1 VEDRLTAL
9 DATFLELEEADE
21 SAHMHIGAV
30 MVFEPLP
37 DGGAPTLD
45 RIRAHL
51 DERLGSV
58 ARFRQRLSEPRT
70 GGLRWPRWIEDER
83 FDIAGHVR
91 REFLPPPGG
100 HRELMDW
107 AGEFFSRRLDR
118 ARPLWEMVLVDG
130 LADGRWA
137 LASKT
142 HHCLVDGVGSIDVGY
157 LMLDTER
164 TPRRAPAHAPKRE
177 RVAPDDARSSA
188 FGLVPGIVRGAAGRA
203 VGLVRGVL
211 AMGEVIVRDELVAAP
226 TTSLND
232 PIGGKRRFET
242 CAADLADV
250 KRVAHALGGTVNDVV
265 LAAATGGLRALLLGR
280 GEEPPEHG
288 LRAMVPMNVRRAQ
301 ERSALGNRISSLFVN
316 LPVAV
321 DDPLERYRATVAEA
335 EALKSGSQALGSTT
349 LIDLAAHAPPAIHT
363 YVARSLF
370 ATRLFNVTITNV
382 PGPQIPLYVLGSRLE
397 AIWPLVPLAAAHAVG
412 LAVVS
417 YDGRMFFALNADH
430 DTVPEAEEFAQGV
443 ADSLAELR
451 ELAEAAPVRR

>member
-1 VEDRLTAL
+1 
-9 DATFLELEEADE
+9 
-21 SAHMHIGAV
+21 
-30 MVFEPLP
+30 
-37 DGGAPTLD
+37 
-45 RIRAHL
+45 
-51 DERLGSV
+51 
-58 ARFRQRLSEPRT
+58 
-70 GGLRWPRWIEDER
+70 
-83 FDIAGHVR
+83 
-91 REFLPPPGG
+91 
-100 HRELMDW
+100 
-107 AGEFFSRRLDR
+107 
-118 ARPLWEMVLVDG
+118 
-130 LADGRWA
+130 
-137 LASKT
+137 
-142 HHCLVDGVGSIDVGY
+142 
-157 LMLDTER
+157 
-164 TPRRAPAHAPKRE
+164 
-177 RVAPDDARSSA
+177 
-188 FGLVPGIVRGAAGRA
+188 
-203 VGLVRGVL
+203 
-211 AMGEVIVRDELVAAP
+211 
-226 TTSLND
+226 
-232 PIGGKRRFET
+232 
-242 CAADLADV
+242 
-250 KRVAHALGGTVNDVV
+250 
-265 LAAATGGLRALLLGR
+265 
-280 GEEPPEHG
+280 
-288 LRAMVPMNVRRAQ
+288 MVPMNVRRAQ